1 MFRASE
7 STARIARSPRLGR
20 LITFLLAPRWRRIGW
35 GALDR
40 LSSRELRDIGLER
53 IGESY
58 RVISGLTG
66 DRDEHPWR

>member
-7 STARIARSPRLGR
+7 STARIARSPRPGR
-20 LITFLLAPRWRRIGW
+20 LITFLLAWRTRRDDRGS
-35 GALDR
+35 LDR
-40 LSSRELRDIGLER
+40 LSSHVLRDIGLER

-58 RVISGLTG
+58 RAIAGSTG